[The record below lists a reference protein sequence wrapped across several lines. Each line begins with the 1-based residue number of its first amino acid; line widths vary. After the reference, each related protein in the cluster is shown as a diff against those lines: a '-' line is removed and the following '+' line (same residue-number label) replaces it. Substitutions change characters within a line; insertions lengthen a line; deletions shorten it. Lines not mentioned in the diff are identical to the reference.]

1 MLRGLWRAIAGL
13 LLLSFVAL
21 LTESAAQT
29 RRELHVGVSGLPP
42 QIDPA
47 TALFG
52 AVPLVARQ
60 VFDTLVTYASTST
73 DIEPALATRWS
84 VSRDG
89 LTWSFTL
96 RDGVKFHDGTPLTTA
111 DVAASFA
118 RQLGPEGGPA
128 LRPVWSA
135 LLRGVPG
142 VVKEVRAADAR
153 TVQFVLVQP
162 YAVLLT
168 VLAHPG
174 FGVVKSAP
182 GPDGL
187 PRLLGTGPYRL
198 AEVTPGRIALE
209 AEPGHWT
216 KTPRTERLVI
226 VDVGSDER
234 AEADLAA
241 QALDLWLP
249 GNPPRRTDGGLSLLS
264 IPGPRV
270 GYLALQTEREPF
282 SRKKIRQAVATG
294 IDPATLGAALE
305 RAAIPLQSFL
315 PPGVWARREGSP
327 ILSGH
332 RQAAKKLL
340 VEGGWPRGQ
349 RATLTVG
356 PGEGGL
362 DLPRVAESIVAALA
376 AVDIPV
382 QLRNQSPD
390 AARSKAPGGDS
401 TMVLAEAAVL
411 GGDPHLLLYPLSTS
425 EGRKRAARQE
435 PYSIARPATLD
446 DVLIRASQLSFR
458 PERQRLY
465 QRAQALLAEE
475 LPWIPIYARLEWAVV
490 RPEVRGFRLHPSG
503 FHRLD
508 TVSLDGAAGG
518 TR

>member
-1 MLRGLWRAIAGL
+1 MAGL

-21 LTESAAQT
+21 PTESAAQT
-29 RRELHVGVSGLPP
+29 RRELRVGVPGVPG

-47 TALFG
+47 AALSG

-60 VFDTLVTYASTST
+60 VFDTLVTYAATST

-89 LTWSFTL
+89 LIWTFTL
-96 RDGVKFHDGTPLTTA
+96 RDGVKFHDGTPLTPA

-118 RQLGPEGGPA
+118 RHLGPEGGAAPRA
-128 LRPVWSA
+128 VWSA

-142 VVKEVRAADAR
+142 VVKEVRAVDAR

-174 FGVVKSAP
+174 FGVVKVTT
-182 GPDGL
+182 GPDGA
-187 PRLLGTGPYRL
+187 PRLVGTGPYRI
-198 AEVTPGRIALE
+198 AEIAPGRIALE

-216 KTPRTERLVI
+216 RVPRSERLI
-226 VDVGSDER
+226 VLDVGSDER

-241 QALDLWLP
+241 QNLDVWFP
-249 GNPPRRTDGGLSLLS
+249 GNPPRRPEGALS

-282 SRKKIRQAVATG
+282 SRKKIRQAVAAG
-294 IDPATLGAALE
+294 IDPVTLGAALE

-327 ILSGH
+327 ILAGH

-349 RATLTVG
+349 RATLGVV
-356 PGEGGL
+356 PGDGGL
-362 DLPRVAESIVAALA
+362 DLSRVAESIVAALA

-382 QLRNQSPD
+382 QLRSEPVD
-390 AARSKAPGGDS
+390 ASRPKLPSGES
-401 TMVLAEAAVL
+401 TMVLAESAVL

-425 EGRKRAARQE
+425 EGRKRAPRPE
-435 PYSIARPATLD
+435 TYSLARPASLD

-465 QRAQALLAEE
+465 QRAQALLADD
-475 LPWIPIYARLEWAVV
+475 LPWIPVYVRLEWAVV
-490 RPEVRGFRLHPSG
+490 RPEVRGLRLHPSG

-508 TVSLDGAAGG
+508 TMSLDGAAGA